1 MQAIDRSSAE
11 HYHWGDACD
20 GWHLVKRADM
30 SVISERVPP
39 GASEVRHFHT
49 SARQFFYVLHGC
61 AVIEI
66 NGKPILLSEGQ
77 GIEVAPG
84 APHQFRN
91 ESSADVQFLVISH
104 PATQGDRVE
113 VLI

>member
-39 GASEVRHFHT
+39 GASEVRHYHT
-49 SARQFFYVLHGC
+49 SARQFFYILRGD
-61 AVIEI
+61 AIMEI
-66 NGKPILLSEGQ
+66 NGKRIQLTEGQ

-84 APHQFRN
+84 TPHQFRN

-104 PATQGDRVE
+104 PATLSDRVE
-113 VLI
+113 V

>member
-11 HYHWGDACD
+11 HYQWGAACD

-39 GASEVRHFHT
+39 GASEVRHFHAG
-49 SARQFFYVLHGC
+49 ARQFFYILRGD
-61 AVIEI
+61 AIMEI
-66 NGKPILLSEGQ
+66 NGKRIQLSQGQ

-84 APHQFRN
+84 TPHQFVN
-91 ESSADVQFLVISH
+91 ESIADVEFLVISL
-104 PATQGDRVE
+104 PATTGDRIE
-113 VLI
+113 V

>member
-39 GASEVRHFHT
+39 GGCEVRHCHT
-49 SARQFFYVLHGC
+49 SARQFFYILRGD
-61 AVIEI
+61 AIMEI
-66 NGKPILLSEGQ
+66 NGELIQLSEGQ
-77 GIEVAPG
+77 GLEVTPG
-84 APHQFRN
+84 IPHQFRN
-91 ESSADVQFLVISH
+91 ESSADVEFLVISH
-104 PATQGDRVE
+104 PTTVGDRIE
-113 VLI
+113 V